1 MKRSYFLFLFF
12 ALVFSTCGKSPVT
25 LVQTEGRK
33 LLLNNK
39 TYQIKGICYHPV
51 SKGEAKRSF
60 SSITQ
65 DLQLMQ
71 EAGINTIRVYAPID
85 DLLILD
91 QINSAGIKLIM
102 GFGYNQEGQFDIASG
117 TILDYIK
124 KYKHHPAIL
133 FWELGNEYNYHPEW
147 FEGDLANWYK
157 ALNNTAQKIKA
168 IDQNHPVATA
178 HGEIPTNEVLQNNPN
193 IDIWGVNVYRWDQPG
208 SLITEWVERSE
219 LPLYFSEAGAD
230 SFMAAPKDDYR
241 AGENQTAQADATR
254 MILDQI
260 FKKPNIVNGV
270 TLFSFTDGWWKAGNP
285 NQQDIGGW
293 APFSSGVPY
302 DGAPNEEYWGVV
314 DIDRKKKE
322 AFFVLQKKY
331 NELQVNPSSS
341 TQIPAKLKNQNN

>member
-60 SSITQ
+60 SSIAQ

-85 DLLILD
+85 DPLILD
-91 QINSAGIKLIM
+91 QINAAGIKLIM

>member
-60 SSITQ
+60 SSIAQ

-178 HGEIPTNEVLQNNPN
+178 HGEIPTNEILQNNPN